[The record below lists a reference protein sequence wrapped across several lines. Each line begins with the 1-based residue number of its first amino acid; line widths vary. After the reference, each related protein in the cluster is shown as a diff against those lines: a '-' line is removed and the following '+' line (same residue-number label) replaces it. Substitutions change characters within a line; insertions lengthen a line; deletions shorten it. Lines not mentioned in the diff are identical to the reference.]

1 MELIMDR
8 AVDDPGLEARVRTV
22 KGYSRRQIGRAH
34 V

>member
-22 KGYSRRQIGRAH
+22 KGYSRQIGRAH